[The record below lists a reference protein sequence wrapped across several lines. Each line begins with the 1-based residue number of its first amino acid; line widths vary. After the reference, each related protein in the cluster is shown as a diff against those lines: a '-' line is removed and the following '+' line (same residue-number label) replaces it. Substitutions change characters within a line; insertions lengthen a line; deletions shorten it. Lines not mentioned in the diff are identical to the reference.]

1 VTHVFCKNSHHITL
15 FFRRPENSITRCL
28 ALFCVFLISTSA
40 LSQSVKMSVNTA
52 KTPEGKL
59 AVKGSVS
66 ASGLLPKG
74 QMNVGNSISI
84 LFEYIEAGGT
94 YRVLPEAVSIRPAG
108 LVKGGRLL
116 TKEEEMGVKTASFSV
131 WGTVLD
137 NTKDEGKTFEFDKTI
152 DTPEKAVSYRIVA
165 TLEHRFSGTWPA
177 IIYKHQFSGPQ
188 SVSAAGVPSGDP
200 GQTSEPG
207 NIPDG
212 QDTDKQP
219 GWNWS
224 VDDKPPFDVPPPG
237 AADRPD
243 MKAGSFNPEPDAV
256 PAEDL
261 VLPGEI
267 GAKVKEIPFD
277 QILQDFIKQHPPQGE
292 YDPQFLQSIAG
303 LPGSLEVGNPGDLDA
318 FTKQLKIE
326 EWYDKR
332 ADHNLNILFAQAQA
346 FLKNAE
352 IGLYDLAG
360 SCQPYV
366 RDSLPYL
373 VYAGKAATAGLTF
386 TPAAPLVPILTGA
399 YATLDV
405 YTPLVKAGV
414 DPNVALDKAIT
425 VGGFTGL
432 IQTAMMYNPVAKIPL
447 APHLSLLQPNM
458 AQLCPFITQ
467 EGGQIVIKK
476 VFVSASGNLV
486 KTLMK
491 NTATKDLPSAKPVHD
506 KISGAGGG
514 AGITGLSN
522 YSLGFKK

>member
-1 VTHVFCKNSHHITL
+1 MTHVFRKKSHHITL
-15 FFRRPENSITRCL
+15 SFRRPENSITRCF
-28 ALFCVFLISTSA
+28 AVFCMLLIFTSA
-40 LSQSVKMSVNTA
+40 LGQSITMSTSTA

-59 AVKGSVS
+59 QIKGNVS

-74 QMNVGNSISI
+74 QMNVGNWISI

-108 LVKGGRLL
+108 LVKGGKLL
-116 TKEEEMGVKTASFSV
+116 TKEEETGVKAASLPV
-131 WGTVLD
+131 WGTVLH

-152 DTPEKAVSYRIVA
+152 DIPEKAFGYRIVA
-165 TLEHRFSGTWPA
+165 TLEHRYSGTWPA
-177 IIYKHQFSGPQ
+177 IIYKHKVSGSQ
-188 SVSAAGVPSGDP
+188 SVSAAGVTSDDT
-200 GQTSEPG
+200 GQTSDPG
-207 NIPDG
+207 GGPDDG
-212 QDTDKQP
+212 DKDKQP

-224 VDDKPPFDVPPPG
+224 VEDKPPFDVPPPG

-243 MKAGSFNPEPDAV
+243 MKAGCFNPEPDAV
-256 PAEDL
+256 PGEPP
-261 VLPGEI
+261 VLPEEI
-267 GAKVKEIPFD
+267 DAEVKEIPFD

-303 LPGSLEVGNPGDLDA
+303 LPGSLEVGNPADLDA
-318 FTKQLKIE
+318 FMKELKIE

-332 ADHNLNILFAQAQA
+332 AEHNLNILFAQAQA
-346 FLKNAE
+346 FIRNSE

-386 TPAAPLVPILTGA
+386 TPAAPLVPVLTGA
-399 YATLDV
+399 YATMDV

-414 DPNVALDKAIT
+414 DPNVALGKAMT

-447 APHLSLLQPNM
+447 APHLSLLRPNM

-476 VFVSASGNLV
+476 VFVSASGTLV

-491 NTATKDLPSAKPVHD
+491 NTATKDLPSAKPVRD
-506 KISGAGGG
+506 KISGGGG
-514 AGITGLSN
+514 ADITGLSN
-522 YSLGFKK
+522 YGLGLKK